1 MNLVLFDPAQS
12 SGLLP
17 LTYTRPVAE
26 LRIGGLTIAEKW
38 NKRLHAEVSWLTK
51 EIGRAHV

>member
-1 MNLVLFDPAQS
+1 MNLVFFDPAQS

-26 LRIGGLTIAEKW
+26 LRIGGLTISEKW
-38 NKRLHAEVSWLTK
+38 NKR
-51 EIGRAHV
+51 